1 MIMWHRRKRAERIM
15 AVVRSIGGAVG
26 AVLGMLSSIM
36 AAAMP
41 KAEQGII
48 PDPRLAHLFK
58 GGETTIVVKH
68 RPRVYLAPFV
78 DGEDLKQAIQKR
90 RLRLVGD
97 EEE

>member
-1 MIMWHRRKRAERIM
+1 
-15 AVVRSIGGAVG
+15 
-26 AVLGMLSSIM
+26 MLSSIM

-48 PDPRLAHLFK
+48 PDPRLARLFK

-78 DGEDLKQAIQKR
+78 DGEELKQAIQEAIQKR